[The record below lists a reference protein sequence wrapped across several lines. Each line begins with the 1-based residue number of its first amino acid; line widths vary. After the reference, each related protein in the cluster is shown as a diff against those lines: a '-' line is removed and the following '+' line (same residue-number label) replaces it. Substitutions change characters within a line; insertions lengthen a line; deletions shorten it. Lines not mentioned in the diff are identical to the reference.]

1 MASKDFKYL
10 EDSSL
15 FELVKLDNKQAFDEL
30 YNRHWEKLFLYLV
43 RVIKDQ
49 EETKDILQEVFVSLW
64 NRRLELDN
72 IESISAYLFSS
83 VRFKG
88 LNYLQRES
96 KKSFI
101 IDALLI
107 QSEQEDN
114 SLDSIQ
120 AVRDINSLLDKTIEK
135 LPSKMQQ
142 VFILSRKEQLSYKE
156 IAQQL
161 SISDK
166 TVKKQISNALK
177 IFRLSLQREKLISLL
192 LFINLLLISK

>member
-1 MASKDFKYL
+1 MASKDLKYL

-30 YNRHWEKLFLYLV
+30 YNRYWEKLFLHLV
-43 RVIKDQ
+43 RVIKDP
-49 EETKDILQEVFVSLW
+49 EETKDILQEVFVSVW
-64 NRRLELDN
+64 NRRFELDN

-114 SLDSIQ
+114 SLDSLQ
-120 AVRDINSLLDKTIEK
+120 AVKDINSLLDKTIEN

-156 IAQQL
+156 IADQL

-177 IFRLSLQREKLISLL
+177 IFRLSLQREKLISLALLIDL
-192 LFINLLLISK
+192 LFWS

>member
-1 MASKDFKYL
+1 MASKDLKYL
-10 EDSSL
+10 EDNSL
-15 FELVKLDNKQAFDEL
+15 FELLKLNSKQAFDEL
-30 YNRHWEKLFLYLV
+30 YNRYWEKLFLYLV
-43 RVIKDQ
+43 RVIKDE
-49 EETKDILQEVFVSLW
+49 EETKDIIQEVFISVW
-64 NRRLELDN
+64 NRRFELEN
-72 IESISAYLFSS
+72 IESINAYLFSS

-88 LNYLQRES
+88 LNFLQRES

-107 QSEQEDN
+107 QSAQEDN
-114 SLDSIQ
+114 SLDSLQ
-120 AVRDINSLLDKTIEK
+120 SVKDINSLLDSTIEN

-156 IAQQL
+156 IAERL

-177 IFRLSLQREKLISLL
+177 IFRLSLQREKLISIFLL
-192 LFINLLLISK
+192 INLLFKS